1 MDKLRKYNEFNS
13 KNLKTNINEMK
24 SWSIKEQESVVD
36 YIIRFLSK
44 KVKFTENDYSLLE
57 KNLKKYFIWEQ
68 GGLKKILEILIDI
81 ENDYIFDILNKYK
94 IVYNEWVNDSYWWD
108 EWINGET
115 ESEEDDEEP
124 WYYYNKMKKFILLY
138 KEKRYHNNF

>member
-1 MDKLRKYNEFNS
+1 
-13 KNLKTNINEMK
+13 MK
-24 SWSIKEQESVVD
+24 WNHSIKEQESVVD